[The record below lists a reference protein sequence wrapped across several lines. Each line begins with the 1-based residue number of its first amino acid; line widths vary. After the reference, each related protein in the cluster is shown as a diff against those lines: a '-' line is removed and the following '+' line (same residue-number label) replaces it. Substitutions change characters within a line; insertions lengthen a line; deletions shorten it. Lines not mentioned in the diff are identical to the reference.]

1 MLFTTCC
8 FILFFPNCLFRF
20 WCFLFCLFV
29 LPFDLTTSSSS
40 TSSSPFIV
48 MITKITVKFQIR
60 HRTTHIAHSN
70 RTAKFQ
76 RILSTCD
83 VLFFVICWNRVV
95 SSVEWCAVAYNFF
108 LPDITNVHFLR
119 LMKKIGEIAS
129 DRTQREAK
137 TKLWDHWQGN
147 KKWIATTPPNLMR
160 NRHSFP
166 FLALSPSL
174 FRCACVQCVLTNVSA

>member
-108 LPDITNVHFLR
+108 LPDITNVHFFALDEKNWR
-119 LMKKIGEIAS
+119 DCERPHAERGKNKIMGSLTRQQKVNCYHA
-129 DRTQREAK
+129 
-137 TKLWDHWQGN
+137 TKFN
-147 KKWIATTPPNLMR
+147 EK
-160 NRHSFP
+160 
-166 FLALSPSL
+166 
-174 FRCACVQCVLTNVSA
+174 